1 MLNLLIFNLIFIML
15 YILLNLNIYYLS
27 FLIGMEYFI
36 VTILFY
42 MILFNFNNWIFLIY
56 LVFAVCEAVLGLSLL
71 VSMNYEYGH
80 QKIQFINLF

>member
-1 MLNLLIFNLIFIML
+1 MNFIIFNLIFMML
-15 YILLNLNIYYLS
+15 FVMFSLNVYYLS
-27 FLIGMEYFI
+27 FLISVEFLI

-42 MILFNFNNWIFLIY
+42 MLLFNFNNWIFLIY

-80 QKIQFINLF
+80 QKIEFVNLLK